1 MYGWHYMGWNW
12 FPGVIMGVGMLI
24 VLVGLIVAA
33 ILIAR
38 RYPPSGRT
46 GPNSEA
52 LRTLQDRY
60 ARGEIDEQEY
70 QRRREQLLR

>member
-46 GPNSEA
+46 GPNPEA

>member
-1 MYGWHYMGWNW
+1 MYGWNYMGWNW

-24 VLVGLIVAA
+24 VLVGLIVAV

-46 GPNSEA
+46 APISDA
-52 LRTLQDRY
+52 LRILQDRY